1 MPRKEY
7 EADYWDQIARK
18 RGDRQ
23 DFDELLA
30 EQYRRVHLELLDR
43 WANLGSSQVTLKT
56 DLYAEAMHP
65 HRAFLWGVLPKV
77 GNVVGIDVSG
87 EIVRRAKAGAGEHAP
102 NTRAEFAHCDV
113 RQLPFASDSFDLI
126 VSDSTLDH
134 FRRKSDIA
142 TGLAELSRVLKP
154 GGTLVITLDNRG
166 NLTEPLF
173 RLWISLGLYRV
184 FIGHTYTIGELK
196 RALVRANLKVV
207 DSTAIIHNP
216 RFFARGTITIVR
228 RLVPGRFDQ
237 WLRKVLVLLDSLEQR
252 RTKYLT
258 GLFIAAKA
266 TKPVNR
272 EETN

>member
-7 EADYWDQIARK
+7 EAEYWDQVAQK

-30 EQYRRVHLELLDR
+30 EQYRRVHLNLLDR
-43 WANLGSSQVTLKT
+43 WANINSSQVVLKT
-56 DLYAEAMHP
+56 DLFAEAMHP
-65 HRAFLWGVLPKV
+65 HRAFLWDVLPRARH
-77 GNVVGIDVSG
+77 VVGIDISG
-87 EIVRRAKAGAGEHAP
+87 AIARRAKARAGEHAP
-102 NTRAEFAHCDV
+102 NTRAEFVHCDV
-113 RQLPFASDSFDLI
+113 RRLPFASNSFHLI
-126 VSDSTLDH
+126 ISDSTLDH
-134 FRRKSDIA
+134 FRRRSDIA
-142 TGLAELSRVLKP
+142 AGLTELSRVLKP

-173 RLWISLGLYRV
+173 RLWISLRLYRV

-196 RALVRANLKVV
+196 RALVGVNLEVV

-216 RFFARGTITIVR
+216 RFFARGTITLLR
-228 RLVPGRFDQ
+228 RLAPGRFDR
-237 WLRKVLVLLDSLEQR
+237 WLRKFLIFLDNLER
-252 RTKYLT
+252 KRTKYLT

-266 TKPVNR
+266 IKPVGG